1 MIYVDCKSDK
11 QPKTT
16 VDSIQYIVV
25 SCESGTINCVIL
37 SLFLDFC
44 MPPDNYDMFFL
55 QSR

>member
-25 SCESGTINCVIL
+25 SCESGTIDCVIL
-37 SLFLDFC
+37 SRILDC
-44 MPPDNYDMFFL
+44 RMPPYNYDMFFL